1 MKVYD
6 TRDIRNVVF
15 LGHGASGKTT
25 MTEAILFTS
34 GAIPRMGKID
44 DGNTKS
50 DYLEDEI
57 ARKISISASIVQTEW
72 QGCKLNIIDTPGY
85 ADFVGEVICG
95 MRGADCA
102 VITVDALTGL
112 EVGTETV
119 WELCEREKKPR
130 VILVNRAG
138 KEHSKARD
146 VLKAIQDRFGIKALP
161 IQIPVNPGPGFNR
174 IVDIVS
180 MKEYTYQLDGNG
192 QGTAGDIS
200 GNLKAAAEELHEK
213 LIEAAAES
221 DDTLMEK
228 YFETG
233 LTPEEVGGG
242 IKKAILERTLFPVL
256 FADAY
261 TAVGVDLVMKLIADS
276 MPSPAEMPSMKAR
289 KTGGVIE
296 LKPSNES
303 PLAIQVFK
311 TVVEP
316 HLGELSLF
324 RIFSGSYKS
333 GDEIF
338 NSTHSVSERPTLIYS
353 LIGKERTEIPMVNCG
368 DIGTLV
374 KLKGT
379 RTGDTLCSKQ
389 LQLDID
395 PLVFPAPVMDV
406 AVYPKTK
413 GEEDKVSQGLN
424 RLREEDPS
432 FRVRNDPELRQ
443 IILEC
448 LGGVHID
455 VIIDRFKKKNNIE
468 VELREPKIPYRET
481 ITGKSD
487 EKYRY
492 KKQTGGR
499 GQYGEVYFRMEP
511 MPRGEGFLFA
521 DEIKGGVIPS
531 RFIPAVEKGLNEAME
546 RGPLSHCKVI
556 DVKVALYYG
565 SFHTVD
571 SSELAFKMA
580 TVLCFR
586 ECFLKAK
593 PILLEPIYN
602 IEVKVPDAYT
612 GDVMGDLSSRRG
624 KIMGMEPSGIF
635 QIVKAQVP
643 LVDLYQ
649 YATHLR
655 SLTQGRGAYS
665 RTFSHY
671 EMVPSELAQKIIEAN
686 KEEEVER

>member
-1 MKVYD
+1 V
-6 TRDIRNVVF
+6 
-15 LGHGASGKTT
+15 
-25 MTEAILFTS
+25 LFT
-34 GAIPRMGKID
+34 
-44 DGNTKS
+44 
-50 DYLEDEI
+50 
-57 ARKISISASIVQTEW
+57 
-72 QGCKLNIIDTPGY
+72 
-85 ADFVGEVICG
+85 
-95 MRGADCA
+95 
-102 VITVDALTGL
+102 DAFT
-112 EVGTETV
+112 T
-119 WELCEREKKPR
+119 
-130 VILVNRAG
+130 
-138 KEHSKARD
+138 
-146 VLKAIQDRFGIKALP
+146 
-161 IQIPVNPGPGFNR
+161 
-174 IVDIVS
+174 
-180 MKEYTYQLDGNG
+180 
-192 QGTAGDIS
+192 
-200 GNLKAAAEELHEK
+200 
-213 LIEAAAES
+213 
-221 DDTLMEK
+221 
-228 YFETG
+228 
-233 LTPEEVGGG
+233 
-242 IKKAILERTLFPVL
+242 
-256 FADAY
+256 
-261 TAVGVDLVMKLIADS
+261 VGVDLAMKLIADS
-276 MPSPAEMPSMKAR
+276 MPSPADMHSIKAK
-289 KTGGVIE
+289 KTGGEIE
-296 LKPSNES
+296 LKPSNDS

-316 HLGELSLF
+316 HLGELSLS

-333 GDEIF
+333 GDELF

-353 LIGKERTEIPMVNCG
+353 IIGKERTEISMVNCG
-368 DIGTLV
+368 DIGTFV

-432 FRVRNDPELRQ
+432 FRVRNDSELRQ

-448 LGGVHID
+448 LGGVHVDI
-455 VIIDRFKKKNNIE
+455 IIDRFKKKNNIE

-580 TVLCFR
+580 SVLCFR
-586 ECFLKAK
+586 ECFLKAR

-643 LVDLYQ
+643 LAELYQ

-665 RTFSHY
+665 RIFSHY

>member
-1 MKVYD
+1 VKVYG
-6 TRDIRNVVF
+6 TKDIRNIV
-15 LGHGASGKTT
+15 LIGHGASGKTT
-25 MTEAILFTS
+25 MAEAILYIS
-34 GAIPRMGKID
+34 GAIPRMGKVD

-57 ARKISISASIVQTEW
+57 ARKISISASIVQTEF
-72 QGCKLNIIDTPGY
+72 QGSKLNVIDTPGY
-85 ADFVGEVICG
+85 ADFSGEIICG
-95 MRGADCA
+95 MRGADCG
-102 VITVDALTGL
+102 VISIDALTGL
-112 EVGTETV
+112 EVGTETA
-119 WELCEREKKPR
+119 WELCEDQKKPR
-130 VILVNRAG
+130 IILVNRTG
-138 KEHSKARD
+138 KEHAKALD
-146 VLKAIQDRFGIKALP
+146 VLKAIQERFGIKALP
-161 IQIPVNPGPGFNR
+161 IQIPVNPGMGFNR

-180 MKEYTYQLDGNG
+180 MKEYTYQVDGNG
-192 QGTAGDIS
+192 KGTVGEIPE
-200 GNLKAAAEELHEK
+200 NLKAEAEELHEK

-228 YFETG
+228 FFESG
-233 LTPEEVGGG
+233 LTPEEVSGG
-242 IKKAILERTLFPVL
+242 IKKAIQEGTLFPVL
-256 FADAY
+256 FSDAF
-261 TAVGVDLVMKLIADS
+261 TAVGVDLIMKLMVDS
-276 MPSPAEMPSMKAR
+276 LPSPGEMPSIKGK
-289 KTGGVIE
+289 KTGSVIE
-296 LKPSNES
+296 LKPSNDS
-303 PLAIQVFK
+303 PLAIQIFK
-311 TVVEP
+311 TVMEP

-324 RIFSGSYKS
+324 RVFSGSYKAGEELYNFS
-333 GDEIF
+333 
-338 NSTHSVSERPTLIYS
+338 HSLTERPTLIYN
-353 LIGKERTEIPMVNCG
+353 LTGKDRSEISTVNCG
-368 DIGTLV
+368 DIGTFV

-379 RTGDTLCSKQ
+379 KTNDTLCLKQ
-389 LQLDID
+389 FQIELDQ
-395 PLVFPAPVMDV
+395 LVFPEPVMDV

-413 GEEDKVSQGLN
+413 GEEDKISQGLN

-432 FRVRNDPELRQ
+432 FRVRNDAELRQ
-443 IILEC
+443 IILEAM
-448 LGGVHID
+448 GGVHID

-468 VELREPKIPYRET
+468 VELKEPKIPYRET
-481 ITGKSD
+481 ITGKAD

-531 RFIPAVEKGLNEAME
+531 RFIPAVEKGLVEALE

-556 DVKVALYYG
+556 DVKVTLYYG

-580 TVLCFR
+580 SVLCFR
-586 ECFLKAK
+586 ECFLKSK

-602 IEVKVPDAYT
+602 AEVKVPDAYT

-665 RTFSHY
+665 RSFSHY
-671 EMVPSELAQKIIEAN
+671 EMVPAELAQKIIDAN
-686 KEEEVER
+686 KEEETER

>member
-1 MKVYD
+1 VKVYD
-6 TRDIRNVVF
+6 TKDIRNIVF
-15 LGHGASGKTT
+15 MGHGASGKTIL
-25 MTEAILFTS
+25 TEAILYIS

-57 ARKISISASIVQTEW
+57 ARKISISASIIQTEW
-72 QGCKLNIIDTPGY
+72 QGCKFNVIDTPGY
-85 ADFVGEVICG
+85 ADFIGEVICG
-95 MRGADCA
+95 MQGADCS
-102 VITVDALTGL
+102 IISVDALTGL
-112 EVGTETV
+112 EVGTETA
-119 WELCEREKKPR
+119 WELCDKQKKPR
-130 VILVNRAG
+130 VILVNRTG
-138 KEHSKARD
+138 KEHSKAND
-146 VLKAIQDRFGIKALP
+146 VLKEIQQRFGIKALP
-161 IQIPVNPGPGFNR
+161 IQIPINPGVGFNR
-174 IVDIVS
+174 IIDIIS
-180 MKEYTYQLDGNG
+180 MKEFTYQLDGSG
-192 QGTAGDIS
+192 KGTVGEIP
-200 GNLKAAAEELHEK
+200 GNHKAEAEELHEK

-228 YFETG
+228 YFESG
-233 LTPEEVGGG
+233 LTPEEVSGG
-242 IKKAILERTLFPVL
+242 IKKAIQEQTLIPVL
-256 FADAY
+256 FADAF
-261 TAVGVDLVMKLIADS
+261 TLVGVDLVMKLMIDS
-276 MPSPAEMPSMKAR
+276 MPSPNEMPSIKG
-289 KTGGVIE
+289 KKSGGMIE
-296 LKPSNES
+296 LKPSNDS
-303 PLAIQVFK
+303 PLAIQIFK
-311 TVVEP
+311 TVMEP

-324 RIFSGSYKS
+324 RVFSGSYKS
-333 GDEIF
+333 GEELF
-338 NSTHSVSERPTLIYS
+338 NSSHSVSERPTLIYS

-368 DIGTLV
+368 DIGTFV

-379 RTGDTLCSKQ
+379 KTADTLCLKQ
-389 LQLDID
+389 FQIEIEQM
-395 PLVFPAPVMDV
+395 VFPEPVMDV

-432 FRVRNDPELRQ
+432 FRVRNDGELRQ
-443 IILEC
+443 IILEGM
-448 LGGVHID
+448 GGVHID
-455 VIIDRFKKKNNIE
+455 VIIDRFKKKNNVE
-468 VELREPKIPYRET
+468 VELKEPKIPYRET
-481 ITGKSD
+481 ITGKAD

-511 MPRGEGFLFA
+511 MPRGEGFLFV

-531 RFIPAVEKGLNEAME
+531 RFIPAVEKGLNEALE

-556 DVKVALYYG
+556 DVKVTLYYG

-580 TVLCFR
+580 SVLCFR
-586 ECFLKAK
+586 ECFLKSK

-602 IEVKVPDAYT
+602 VEVKVPDAYT

-665 RTFSHY
+665 RSFSHY

-686 KEEEVER
+686 KEEETER

>member
-34 GAIPRMGKID
+34 GATPRMGKID
-44 DGNTKS
+44 EGNTKS

-72 QGCKLNIIDTPGY
+72 QGRKLNIIDTPGY

-112 EVGTETV
+112 EIGTETV
-119 WELCEREKKPR
+119 WDLCENRKKPL

-138 KEHSKARD
+138 KEHSKAID
-146 VLKAIQDRFGIKALP
+146 VLKAIQDRFGNKALP

-180 MKEYTYQLDGNG
+180 MKEYIYQVDGNG
-192 QGTAGDIS
+192 QGTAGEIS
-200 GNLKAAAEELHEK
+200 ANLKSDAEELHEK
-213 LIEAAAES
+213 MIEAAAES

-228 YFETG
+228 YFEAG
-233 LTPEEVGGG
+233 LTPEEIGGG
-242 IKKAILERTLFPVL
+242 IKKAIQDRTLFPVL
-256 FADAY
+256 FADAF

-276 MPSPAEMPSMKAR
+276 MPSPAEMPGIKAR
-289 KTGGVIE
+289 KTGGEIE
-296 LKPSNES
+296 LKPSNGS

-311 TVVEP
+311 TVMEP

-333 GDEIF
+333 GDELF

-353 LIGKERTEIPMVNCG
+353 LIGKERIEIPMVNCG

-379 RTGDTLCSKQ
+379 RTGDSLCSKQ

-395 PLVFPAPVMDV
+395 PLVFPVPVMDV

-432 FRVRNDPELRQ
+432 FRVRNDAELRQ
-443 IILEC
+443 IILEGM
-448 LGGVHID
+448 GGVHID

-531 RFIPAVEKGLNEAME
+531 RFIPAVEKGLNEALE

-556 DVKVALYYG
+556 DIKVALYYG

-580 TVLCFR
+580 SVLCFR
-586 ECFLKAK
+586 ECFLKAR

-643 LVDLYQ
+643 LIELYQ